1 MFKNF
6 QISEILEIV
15 TVHCNKTE
23 LCDSKMHAMLRLCYK
38 CKKRLDDLL
47 WVRYDD
53 TRKRRMPKIFKE
65 DLTMKNLKKVLAL
78 ALVFAMTLTLFAG
91 AAFSDQATIG
101 ADYADD
107 VNMLVELGVLNGY
120 GDNTFRPENN
130 VTRAEFA
137 KMAYTLKYGADDKG
151 VLFSG
156 AKSAFSDVEGVS
168 SIAWAKGYINY
179 CANQKII
186 AGVGNGKFNPNGNV
200 TVAEA
205 AKMLLVI
212 LGCNPQTEGFVG
224 LNWQGNVVAKAIEL
238 GVFDGWSGD
247 PTQPATR
254 QLVAKL
260 MRNTVFAPIYVYSPI
275 TGAGSQKQ
283 VLHPELDNPTLGEDT
298 MGLQHVTGIVVANE
312 YNSISTDADGAPLFG
327 DANWEIGDGWTGTA
341 VAPTGKEQTR
351 IVYEEEDDQGNILTK
366 NLYLPDLSV
375 SDDLL
380 GNLVDVYFTYETKSQ
395 TSKINVIGNVL
406 VNSKTVVYDVDAA
419 DIAIYPN
426 TEAKLKGTI
435 RPYIA
440 AKTADG
446 EEITID
452 APAGTARVDATQD
465 YNGAAFL
472 GVNMFYSLNAARNNL
487 DAASTIVTAT
497 NDPVITNMGTPVPT
511 SYRLISVDGGNTIS
525 YIISNP
531 NFTHGV
537 VNYNESKGTVTG
549 SAVVGTANEVGEEV
563 VVYDGLKKGDYVVA
577 TFESGKVVLHP
588 TTTITGAVSKYSK
601 NTAVING
608 ETYVGS
614 VDFLNGAASL
624 SAFYNGVG
632 NKYVRGAS
640 YVTYGNLLLAIDE
653 DADVEIS
660 LDGYAVV
667 LESSRDAYTDEAKV
681 RLGMADGSEETYFV
695 TYFKDGNNAALDAE
709 ENEEQ
714 LANAFEDNALC
725 GEIVAYSLR
734 DGKAEIVIEDG
745 IIRANAGKVDNG
757 ALTIGGQTLY
767 AEDGSVMFLL
777 YNQNAGTKKITFKT
791 YKLDDMETIINAAA
805 INTKKDDN
813 DNLFTDIFVNAMKTS
828 TNSNDVMIGVLS
840 AGMTKPDVVD
850 LGDNVGL
857 IIESVYEYDAA
868 SRKHYLDLALVS
880 MGDAAV
886 LSGAYMDVTKAKL
899 SGVPGDD
906 QTGAAEYAIG
916 NIVNFIYDGSAFTS
930 VSARADGKV
939 AAQEGVYST
948 GNDGFYKVTI
958 TEANDKRISFYNY
971 GSAKNAGDAADQTL
985 QTHEYIDLK
994 VVAIQDD
1001 EVVGNDIEEL
1011 SRYDGISATDYNA
1024 IIEVMDGQ
1032 IIKVFSIQGN
1042 I

>member
-1 MFKNF
+1 MV
-6 QISEILEIV
+6 IMTAL
-15 TVHCNKTE
+15 CNKTM
-23 LCDSKMHAMLRLCYK
+23 LCDREMHAMLQLYYK
-38 CKKRLDDLL
+38 CEKRLDDLL
-47 WVRYDD
+47 GVRYDD

-120 GDNTFRPENN
+120 EDNTFRPENN

-151 VLFSG
+151 LLFAGSP
-156 AKSAFSDVEGVS
+156 SAFSDVEGVS
-168 SIAWAKGYINY
+168 SVAWAKGYINY

-186 AGVGNGKFNPNGNV
+186 AGVGNGKFNPGGNV

-247 PTQPATR
+247 PTQAASR

-260 MRNTVFAPIYVYSPI
+260 MRNTVFAPVYVYSPI

-283 VLHPELDNPTLGEDT
+283 VLHPELDNPTLGEET

-312 YNSISTDADGAPLFG
+312 FNSIYTDGDGAPLG
-327 DANWEIGDGWTGTA
+327 DDTWEIGDGWTGTPIN
-341 VAPTGKEQTR
+341 PTGKEQTR
-351 IVYEEEDDQGNILTK
+351 IYFEEEDANGNIVGK
-366 NLYLPDLSV
+366 SIYLPDISV
-375 SDDLL
+375 SDDML

-406 VNSKTVVYDVDAA
+406 VNSKTVVYDVAA
-419 DIAIYPN
+419 DDIEIMPN
-426 TEAKLKGTI
+426 GEAKRGSDI
-435 RPYIA
+435 RPYIS

-446 EEITID
+446 EEITIE
-452 APAGTARVDATQD
+452 APAGTARVPVTQA

-487 DAASTIVTAT
+487 DAASSIVTSTSDA
-497 NDPVITNMGTPVPT
+497 VLANMGTPVPT
-511 SYRLISVDGGNTIS
+511 SYRLVSIDGGKTIS
-525 YIISNP
+525 YIFSNP

-549 SAVVGTANEVGEEV
+549 SAVVGNATEVGEEV

-588 TTTITGAVSKYSK
+588 TTTVTGAVSSYSK

-640 YVTYGNLLLAIDE
+640 YITYGNLLLAIDE

-714 LANAFEDNALC
+714 LANAFDDNALC

-777 YNQNAGTKKITFKT
+777 YNQNANTKKITFKT

-805 INTKKDDN
+805 INTKKDAN

-828 TNSNDVMIGVLS
+828 TNSNDVMIGVMS
-840 AGMTKPDVVD
+840 AGMQKPDVVD

-857 IIESVYEYDAA
+857 IIESVYEYDAS

-886 LSGAYMDVTKAKL
+886 LSGKYMDVTKAKL

-906 QTGAAEYAIG
+906 QEGNAEYAIG
-916 NIVNFIYDGSAFTS
+916 NIVNFIYDGSEFTS

-994 VVAIQDD
+994 VVAIQDN
-1001 EVVGNDIEEL
+1001 EVVGDDIEEL